1 MIVTMCPPR
10 HSKNNKGVATC
21 LGTEATDEI
30 SGRGVVLVK
39 LNSGGEM
46 VTEEGTGNARAS
58 VALTEP
64 EDRGQMVILEVR

>member
-39 LNSGGEM
+39 LNFGGEM
-46 VTEEGTGNARAS
+46 VTEERTENA
-58 VALTEP
+58 
-64 EDRGQMVILEVR
+64 